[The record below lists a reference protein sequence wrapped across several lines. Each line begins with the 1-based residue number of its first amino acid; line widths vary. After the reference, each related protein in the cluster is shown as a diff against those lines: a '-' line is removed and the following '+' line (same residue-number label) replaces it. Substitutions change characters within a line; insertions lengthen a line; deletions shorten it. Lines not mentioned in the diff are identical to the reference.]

1 MHLRSAPNTNI
12 KHSLLWDVTVLG
24 EGTLN
29 DADRNDRPPE
39 NNGGI
44 SAAVTY
50 FLQKSQ
56 RMCAEETY

>member
-12 KHSLLWDVTVLG
+12 KHSLHWDCTVLG

-44 SAAVTY
+44 SAAVKY
-50 FLQKSQ
+50 FLQKS
-56 RMCAEETY
+56 